1 VTPRADEEIGSRGR
15 DATSWGGRMSRRRFL
30 FATSVAAIV
39 AACTPSQGGSSAASG
54 SAAAIA
60 NPESKTVRAL
70 IIARD
75 FAIFDPMIA
84 GPANTQF
91 QMVQAMYDA
100 LVRFKPGKTTPDAI
114 EPDLAEKWENSS
126 DGLTWTFTLR
136 KGVKFHNNFG
146 EVTADDVK
154 FTYDRQL
161 DKTQGGSYSGDYTAL
176 KSVDV
181 VDPLTVKFTLTSR
194 DPYFLVK
201 VANYHGGFI
210 VSKKAVTQYGKDF
223 RTNPIGTGPFQFK
236 DYRPTDRVVMTYNKD
251 YWRGTPKVGTIEW
264 LFIVEPSAQLL
275 ALKSGQIDMGRL
287 DRDQPMVDDLKAAGL
302 DVSVTAPLLWN
313 VHLNMVTEPRF
324 KDLRVRQAF
333 AYGSDRNAWAAFFGK
348 DLAKAASTPYPENSY
363 AGLAGADVPADL
375 KYPYDPSKAKAL
387 LADAGFPNGFD
398 FNIDVSESSV
408 FPKMWQIA
416 QEQWAK
422 FGVRLKLKTVD
433 QATYDGELRKA
444 LIPIIIDGG
453 NRVPIS
459 DVFLGEWFAA
469 RAATSTPTGLK
480 NSSQYGVAIPGIDS
494 FVTAARAMNDEKAI
508 IDQYKQAELKI
519 LKDVP
524 VVPLIQLYTPIV
536 KQKYVD
542 VGYTLED
549 SLTYAYQMTEKLDI
563 KK

>member
-1 VTPRADEEIGSRGR
+1 MARPDEATVSRG
-15 DATSWGGRMSRRRFL
+15 AAAPGRGFQMSRRRFL
-30 FATSVAAIV
+30 FASSIAAIV
-39 AACTPSQGGSSAASG
+39 AACTPQQGGTAASA
-54 SAAAIA
+54 SAAASA

-114 EPDLAEKWENSS
+114 EADLAEKWTTSA

-136 KGVKFHNNFG
+136 KGVQFHKGFG
-146 EVTADDVK
+146 EVTAEDVK

-161 DKTQGGSYSGDYTAL
+161 DKTQGGSYSGDYTGL

-181 VDPLTVKFTLTSR
+181 VDPQTVKFTLTSR

-201 VANYHGGFI
+201 LANYHGGFI

-236 DYRPTDRVVMTYNKD
+236 EYRPTDRVVMTYNKD

-287 DRDQPMVDDLKAAGL
+287 DRDQPMVDDLRAAGL

-324 KDLRVRQAF
+324 KDIRVRQAF

-363 AGLAGADVPADL
+363 AGLTGAEVPADL
-375 KYPYDPSKAKAL
+375 KYPYDVNKAKAL
-387 LADAGFPNGFD
+387 LAEAGFPNGLD
-398 FNIDVSESSV
+398 FNIDASESSV

-422 FGVRLKLKTVD
+422 FGVRLKLRTVD
-433 QATYDGELRKA
+433 QATYDNGLRKSQ
-444 LIPIIIDGG
+444 IPIIIDGG
-453 NRVPIS
+453 NRVPIA
-459 DVFLGEWFAA
+459 DVFLGEWFAGK
-469 RAATSTPTGLK
+469 AATSTPTGLK

-494 FVTAARAMNDEKAI
+494 FVTAARATTDEKTI